1 MDGLQLSS
9 KAELKNS
16 STDLKKTDTVQYN
29 SSKYIQFDGLE
40 QSRFLENKDFD
51 LKFPY
56 QNTKNISAEEITPSN
71 NDNSE
76 ITMDS
81 KKTRIVSNTTP
92 NDDSQISFVPAQTDN
107 EFLKFAENNDHTSLN
122 SDIASSNNDHISSN
136 TDTLQPSK
144 ENSIQ
149 LSTKRSSIMSLAQN
163 DSIIID
169 DYDFIPLSS
178 PNNTASRISTKDNDH
193 NSKPHDISD
202 SPSKDLPYYLYLE
215 DSSPFQDQSTHDVS
229 KRGSNVY
236 SIGKLAYLAKHKSR
250 ISSANYSFSPAFSKA
265 LENASLVSDYLSD
278 QKKSLYITTEMLRAR
293 DKFLDSSNRH
303 DLINLP
309 DSYLSPLSSFK
320 SVNKP
325 FNSDTSSLSNS
336 KDSQIKHS
344 PSFKQ
349 KSNTPLLN
357 RPSKK
362 ENGTENKLSANN
374 LSSLKLDQPSPSN
387 FSNSSYKNSHNP
399 LSSPTNSSIPPSN
412 ADFRLSFYLDNKF
425 KRLQVDTD
433 STNQVSS
440 SIFSGSINNSSDFD
454 LKNIPSNI
462 KPSSKA
468 LFSSNE
474 YSESEI
480 TGFKIQSTVSNILLR
495 AGLSSVALKMA
506 QSNLKRGVNKP
517 NTQISNNSTVFNSN
531 ADSAKPTLPSI
542 LLNSNRHSSTFNN
555 TSKKSFSVISRN
567 LTEPYNTYPHTPDR
581 RTHDSIINSD
591 LYHSK
596 TQQSA
601 PLDEISH
608 QSDGLSDEIVE
619 RPTLISSDF
628 QSNLNNIQSQNMT
641 VSEMRAMRLM
651 YVDYIDAHG
660 FLVFKN
666 KKDSNKHEI
675 YLNDIQASL
684 SSIPHISSV
693 NNVDSYFYNSS
704 TEDNKLVDKWTTIL
718 TMFPFESIKKSR
730 KFQKLAQKGFPDSI
744 RAQVYWCLMGVKK
757 SYIKILNG
765 KTFEQEYQNL
775 VDMDISLLPKVN
787 EAIPKNEA
795 NSYAKLAEVI
805 ERDLSRSFPNHA
817 MFYDESCGGQSCL
830 RRILTAYLKYNPEV
844 GYCQGM
850 NLLAGLLLIVGMP
863 EVECFWT
870 LSSLLD
876 TYLINYFTPDL
887 SMIQIHSGVF
897 EMLLSEHNPKLAA
910 HLEKQGC
917 EPLMYLTPWFMT
929 AFTMSLP
936 WKSVL
941 RVWDWFIFRGPKVL
955 FRVAIGIMDIL
966 SDYLLNKCSTLEL
979 QLQYVL
985 HIPHDLL
992 GPDELIRAS
1001 NKVKISTKTIQKYSE
1016 LVSKKKNIKMP

>member
-1 MDGLQLSS
+1 MDGFQLSS
-9 KAELKNS
+9 KVEPKNS
-16 STDLKKTDTVQYN
+16 SPDSKKTETVQYN
-29 SSKYIQFDGLE
+29 SSKYMQFDGLE

-51 LKFPY
+51 LKSPY
-56 QNTKNISAEEITPSN
+56 QNIKYISIEENTPSN
-71 NDNSE
+71 NDISE

-81 KKTRIVSNTTP
+81 KKTRTVSNTTHS
-92 NDDSQISFVPAQTDN
+92 DDSQIGFVPTQSAN
-107 EFLKFAENNDHTSLN
+107 ESLKLAENNDHTS
-122 SDIASSNNDHISSN
+122 SNN
-136 TDTLQPSK
+136 DTLQPSK
-144 ENSIQ
+144 EHSIQ
-149 LSTKRSSIMSLAQN
+149 LSTKKSSIMSLTQN

-169 DYDFIPLSS
+169 DYDFKPHSS
-178 PNNTASRISTKDNDH
+178 PNKTSPIISTNENDD
-193 NSKPHDISD
+193 NSKIYDISD

-215 DSSPFQDQSTHDVS
+215 DSTSTQDQSTHNVS

-236 SIGKLAYLAKHKSR
+236 SIGKLAYLAKQNSR
-250 ISSANYSFSPAFSKA
+250 ISSSNYSFSPAFSKA
-265 LENASLVSDYLSD
+265 LENASLVTDYLSD

-293 DKFLDSSNRH
+293 DKFLDSNNKH

-309 DSYLSPLSSFK
+309 DSHMSPLSSFN
-320 SVNKP
+320 SANKP
-325 FNSDTSSLSNS
+325 FKSDTSSLSNP
-336 KDSQIKHS
+336 KDIQTIHS

-349 KSNTPLLN
+349 KFTSPLLS
-357 RPSKK
+357 RPSIK
-362 ENGTENKLSANN
+362 ETDIENKPLAENF
-374 LSSLKLDQPSPSN
+374 SSLNPDQPPHSTIS
-387 FSNSSYKNSHNP
+387 SSSYKNSHDP
-399 LSSPTNSSIPPSN
+399 LSSPTDSSVPPSN
-412 ADFRLSFYLDNKF
+412 ADFRLSCYLDNRF
-425 KRLQVDTD
+425 KNLQIDTD
-433 STNQVSS
+433 SSNQVSS
-440 SIFSGSINNSSDFD
+440 SIFSGSINNSNDFD
-454 LKNIPSNI
+454 IKNIPSNI
-462 KPSSKA
+462 KPSLKS

-474 YSESEI
+474 YTESEI

-506 QSNLKRGVNKP
+506 QSNLKRGINKP
-517 NTQISNNSTVFNSN
+517 NTQISNNSTIFSN
-531 ADSAKPTLPSI
+531 NTDSAKPILPSI
-542 LLNSNRHSSTFNN
+542 LLNNSRHSTNFNN
-555 TSKKSFSVISRN
+555 TSKNSFSVISRN
-567 LTEPYNTYPHTPDR
+567 LTEPYNTYSHITNR
-581 RTHDSIINSD
+581 RTHNSIINND
-591 LYHSK
+591 LYNSK
-596 TQQSA
+596 TQHSA
-601 PLDEISH
+601 PLDENTH
-608 QSDGLSDEIVE
+608 RPDDLSNEIVE
-619 RPTLISSDF
+619 SPAPIKSDF
-628 QSNLNNIQSQNMT
+628 QSNLNSIQNQNMT

-666 KKDSNKHEI
+666 KKDSKKDEI

-775 VDMDISLLPKVN
+775 VDMDISLVPKVN
-787 EAIPKNEA
+787 EATPKNEA

-817 MFYDESCGGQSCL
+817 MFYDKSCGGQSCL
-830 RRILTAYLKYNPEV
+830 RRILIAYLKYNPEV

-850 NLLAGLLLIVGMP
+850 NLLAGLLMIIGMP

-870 LSSLLD
+870 FSSLLD

-1016 LVSKKKNIKMP
+1016 LVSKKKNIRMP